1 MENINLKEE
10 KDGKKLLNW
19 NKKKEVILLE
29 EIEMVLLE
37 EDLINK
43 KNKFIFIYLYFKLI
57 KL

>member
-43 KNKFIFIYLYFKLI
+43 KNKFIFIY
-57 KL
+57 

>member
-1 MENINLKEE
+1 MGNINLKEE

-43 KNKFIFIYLYFKLI
+43 KNKFNFIYLYCKLI

>member
-1 MENINLKEE
+1 MENINLKKE

-43 KNKFIFIYLYFKLI
+43 KNKFIFIYLYCKLI

>member
-1 MENINLKEE
+1 MENINLKKE

-43 KNKFIFIYLYFKLI
+43 KNKFIFIY
-57 KL
+57 